1 MWESAKTLAT
11 EGASSKKTLGT
22 NLSGR
27 WNHNGTH
34 LWRARISIY
43 ATKGEDSMNYMRV
56 KLSGKR
62 TEKGKSAA
70 LPFSVLFCV
79 QKIQKSSET

>member
-1 MWESAKTLAT
+1 MLRAT

-34 LWRARISIY
+34 LWRARKQQY
-43 ATKGEDSMNYMRV
+43 ATKGEDSMIDRV

-62 TEKGKSAA
+62 TGKGKQRY
-70 LPFSVLFCV
+70 VTLFCPFLRPKKV
-79 QKIQKSSET
+79 VNIFFRKAGK